1 MRDHRHDTP
10 LLAGANH
17 HTISATISAD
27 PGHPLGAVAGDL
39 LVQPAS
45 AHGRRGAHQHIPFQ
59 VGSRRRLG
67 GMHHF
72 DLLNHPAVWIAIRD
86 LLDTTAHQ

>member
-10 LLAGANH
+10 LLPGASH
-17 HTISATISAD
+17 HTISATVTTD

-45 AHGRRGAHQHIPFQ
+45 AHGRRGAHQHIPFP
-59 VGSRRRLG
+59 VGSRRELG
-67 GMHHF
+67 GMHHL
-72 DLLNHPAVWIAIRD
+72 DLLNHPAVWAAIRD
-86 LLDTTAHQ
+86 LLGNTAH